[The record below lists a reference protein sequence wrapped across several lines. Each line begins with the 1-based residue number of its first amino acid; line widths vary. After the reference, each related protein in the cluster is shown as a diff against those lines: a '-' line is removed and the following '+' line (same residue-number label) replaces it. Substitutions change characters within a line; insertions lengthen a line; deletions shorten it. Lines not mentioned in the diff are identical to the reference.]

1 MQLLNANIRAPS
13 YLIAETQVQC
23 PQCARAC
30 SVLALALPRRHE
42 ILVDDEWQNVDA
54 SAFIFHV
61 ASLPDPVSGL
71 LLERSAAF
79 HPTSSDDSAES
90 AWANH
95 CMRCA
100 AAFSDDDLHCEPGGF
115 MPSSIDEARAISLTP
130 VEQPFSAF
138 AAGYALDPEYFTSMR
153 RR

>member
-23 PQCARAC
+23 SQCARPGR
-30 SVLALALPRRHE
+30 VFALALPRGHE
-42 ILVDDEWQNVDA
+42 ILVDCDWQNVDA

-61 ASLPDPVSGL
+61 AALPEAVRRL

-79 HPTSSDDSAES
+79 HPISSDDSAES

-95 CMRCA
+95 CTRCA

-115 MPSSIDEARAISLTP
+115 MPSSIDEARAISLMP

-138 AAGYALDPEYFTSMR
+138 AAGYALEPEYFASMR